1 MRNPFSLG
9 IVGKGDFCDRDQEM
23 EDLLRYAKNGDNT
36 VLLSPRRYGKS
47 SLIAMVLERLEK
59 EGFTTVYVDL
69 FPVTSEQDFISR
81 FSTAIFKGIG
91 SGADPRT
98 IGEKFLSLFKKMIPT
113 IEVTPDGYTFSVK
126 FDRTMETG
134 LLLDDLLEGLYT
146 YATSKKLTTCIAL
159 DEFQEITELS
169 ESRKIEGILRS
180 HIQRHRDIAY
190 FFIGSRRRILKDM
203 FSNKGRPFYKSA
215 FSYALKEIPKDD
227 FSSYIVKKF
236 KDTGK
241 SCPKE
246 TALEIYNSIRGYPY
260 YVQKLASIAWDLT
273 ARQCTTD
280 TVRAAFRIL
289 LPMEAQDFEGIWSGL
304 TLIQR
309 GLLKALAQEPTISPY
324 AREFLERH
332 RLSVGGTQR
341 AMNGLLSRDLI
352 ERDDKNIYRL
362 TDPVM
367 GVWLKES

>member
-1 MRNPFSLG
+1 MLFQMRSGENDGCAPPLFIDG
-9 IVGKGDFCDRDQEM
+9 FYDNCWWVA
-23 EDLLRYAKNGDNT
+23 LRCT
-36 VLLSPRRYGKS
+36 HP
-47 SLIAMVLERLEK
+47 
-59 EGFTTVYVDL
+59 T
-69 FPVTSEQDFISR
+69 
-81 FSTAIFKGIG
+81 
-91 SGADPRT
+91 GA
-98 IGEKFLSLFKKMIPT
+98 
-113 IEVTPDGYTFSVK
+113 
-126 FDRTMETG
+126 
-134 LLLDDLLEGLYT
+134 
-146 YATSKKLTTCIAL
+146 
-159 DEFQEITELS
+159 
-169 ESRKIEGILRS
+169 
-180 HIQRHRDIAY
+180 
-190 FFIGSRRRILKDM
+190 
-203 FSNKGRPFYKSA
+203 
-215 FSYALKEIPKDD
+215 
-227 FSSYIVKKF
+227 
-236 KDTGK
+236 GK

-367 GVWLKES
+367 GVWLKEN